1 MNNKMHRSEIPPY
14 VLSTEDPWLYL
25 TVSCV
30 CPNSCSAELYYL
42 KKAEPASTRSA
53 EKFIRYSKSPKP
65 RLIFS
70 LDHQRTYFEATYV
83 CTYST
88 NKVLTGFVCKAVKQG
103 SLLQPESQWTLAVVH
118 GATFVSFFE
127 ATQRYKAPDVFT
139 APSVYW
145 IIAEDQ
151 TSFCGYLRRDYIFF
165 LDTVWAY
172 QRSRRQWWLTFR
184 GGSWHHWLYR
194 AEWREV
200 PLSLSGLSSYFH
212 RASHGSTIF
221 LTPTVFLL
229 HYQR

>member
-1 MNNKMHRSEIPPY
+1 M
-14 VLSTEDPWLYL
+14 
-25 TVSCV
+25 
-30 CPNSCSAELYYL
+30 
-42 KKAEPASTRSA
+42 
-53 EKFIRYSKSPKP
+53 
-65 RLIFS
+65 
-70 LDHQRTYFEATYV
+70 
-83 CTYST
+83 
-88 NKVLTGFVCKAVKQG
+88 
-103 SLLQPESQWTLAVVH
+103 AVVH

-184 GGSWHHWLYR
+184 GGSWHHWHYR

-212 RASHGSTIF
+212 RASHGSTVF
-221 LTPTVFLL
+221 LTPTAFTAFTLPEITIDLGLPLVQSKTSGVNRQDTVHLGN
-229 HYQR
+229 